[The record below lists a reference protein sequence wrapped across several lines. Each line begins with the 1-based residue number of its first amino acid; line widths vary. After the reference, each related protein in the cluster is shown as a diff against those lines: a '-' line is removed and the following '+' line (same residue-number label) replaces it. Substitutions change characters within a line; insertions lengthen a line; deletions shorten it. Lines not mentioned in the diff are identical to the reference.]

1 LSVATAGEVAE
12 ALADYQRRTNENERL
27 RRMLR
32 GWDRVVHV
40 VAIDNDVRFTLT
52 VKDTLMISAEE
63 GLSGEPDLIVRAS
76 SEDFCD
82 MFWGDLNP
90 AEKYMNGE
98 IKLEGSAEDVMRLDA
113 MSMVIWLNE

>member
-1 LSVATAGEVAE
+1 VATAEEVAA
-12 ALADYQRRTNENERL
+12 ALADYQRRTNENDRL

-40 VAIDNDVRFTLT
+40 VAIDNQVRFTLT
-52 VKDTLMISAEE
+52 VKDSLMVSAQE
-63 GLSGEPDLIVRAS
+63 GLLGQPDLVVRAT

-98 IKLEGSAEDVMRLDA
+98 IKLEGSAGDVMRLDA